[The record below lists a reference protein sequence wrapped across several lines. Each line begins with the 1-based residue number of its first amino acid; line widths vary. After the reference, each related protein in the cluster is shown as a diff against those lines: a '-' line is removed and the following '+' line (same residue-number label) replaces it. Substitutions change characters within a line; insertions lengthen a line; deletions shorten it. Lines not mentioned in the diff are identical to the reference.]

1 MVYNYVI
8 EKIQSCDDIA
18 TVRDI
23 ANSVNK
29 NQVKNKKWLIKYL
42 QPYLDM
48 YTDCKILVAAGW
60 HGLAAHFIDRNVIS
74 FDMDENCKK
83 VSLFPNV
90 KYQTASIE
98 DYDPSEFDIIICT
111 SCEHITDKV
120 IDDFIKKK
128 KHSALAVLQSNNYFQ
143 IEDHINCKNSC
154 EEFADSIDMR
164 ILESHTLKLKNYD
177 RFMIIGV

>member
-1 MVYNYVI
+1 MVYNYAI

-60 HGLAAHFIDRNVIS
+60 HGLAAHFIDKNVVS
-74 FDMDENCKK
+74 FDSNPVCRQIK
-83 VSLFPNV
+83 LFPNV
-90 KYQTASIE
+90 KYETASIE

-111 SCEHITDKV
+111 SCEHITDNEINNV
-120 IDDFIKKK
+120 LRKKDK
-128 KHSALAVLQSNNYFQ
+128 STVVFLQSNNYNE
-143 IEDHINCKNSC
+143 IDEHINCKKSVNDFANS
-154 EEFADSIDMR
+154 
-164 ILESHTLKLKNYD
+164 LKLSAYKKYTLSLDKYD
-177 RFMIIGV
+177 RFMIIGK

>member
-120 IDDFIKKK
+120 INDFIKKK
-128 KHSALAVLQSNNYFQ
+128 KHSALAVLQSNNYFE
-143 IEDHINCKNSC
+143 IKNHINCKKDCN
-154 EEFADSIDMR
+154 EFAENIDMK
-164 ILESHTLKLKNYD
+164 ILEKHTLKLKTYN
-177 RFMIIGV
+177 RFMVIGV